1 MAEVGSVDPDGMCQ
15 LRYFVCTGFG
25 VADTC
30 CEWTW
35 ERSGTSLWSEISGMF
50 AFMDD
55 LTVVQQ
61 SADGTV
67 EVLELLERL
76 I

>member
-1 MAEVGSVDPDGMCQ
+1 MLSGHGKEVA
-15 LRYFVCTGFG
+15 L
-25 VADTC
+25 A
-30 CEWTW
+30 
-35 ERSGTSLWSEISGMF
+35 SGQRLSGMF

-67 EVLELLERL
+67 EVLEQLERL
-76 I
+76 M